1 MWRLGYRTPRKKNP
15 EQLFWEYTF
24 VAGNLEK
31 VFERVREL
39 QESMKLEKFSIEW
52 REENK
57 NV

>member
-15 EQLFWEYTF
+15 EKMFWEYTF
-24 VAGNLEK
+24 VAGDLEK

-52 REENK
+52 REEK
-57 NV
+57 